1 MRYLVLVLSAAGL
14 FTGARALAESWPE
27 FRGPTGQGIVP
38 SGNLPLEWSTT
49 KNVVWKQPIP
59 GSGWSSPV
67 VVNSRI
73 YLTTSVPQES
83 HSKKD
88 QSLQA
93 LCLDATSGKILWQT
107 EVFHQDGLSAP
118 GIHRKNS
125 HASPTPL
132 VDGQRLFVHFGHQG
146 TACLDLSGKV
156 LWQNTSLK
164 YAPVHGNGGSPILVD
179 NAIIFNCDGGDQCF
193 VVALDRESG
202 KVLWKTARPG
212 ETNRRFSF
220 CTPLLIM
227 VNGQKQVVSPGS
239 GVVSALDPNTGQE
252 IWHVDYEGYSVVPRP
267 VFGHGLVF
275 VCTGFDSPG
284 LLAIR
289 PDGQGNVTKSHV
301 AWTTRKDVSLTPS
314 PLLVGEELYMVS
326 DKGIASC
333 LDAKTGHVRWQERI
347 GGAYSASPLYAD
359 GRIYF
364 QNEEGTCIVVK
375 ASKEFRQLAK
385 NSLEERSLASFA
397 AADGALFIRTEKHLY
412 RIGSY

>member
-14 FTGARALAESWPE
+14 FTGARARAESWPE

-83 HSKKD
+83 DSKKD
-88 QSLQA
+88 QSLGA

-146 TACLDLSGKV
+146 TGCLDLSGKV

-252 IWHVDYEGYSVVPRP
+252 IWRVDYEGYSVVPRP

-289 PDGQGNVTKSHV
+289 PDGRGNVTKSHV

-333 LDAKTGHVRWQERI
+333 LDAKTGHMRWQERI
-347 GGAYSASPLYAD
+347 GGTYSASPLYAD

-364 QNEEGTCIVVK
+364 QNEQGTCIVVQ

-397 AADGALFIRTEKHLY
+397 AADGALFIRTEKYLY